1 MYIWTPR
8 RTKDI
13 AKLCVSSPVYPVI
26 IDNVRDAG
34 ARTSGGNNNDDDN
47 NKGGDMPSWMSK
59 EESNREKLRTET
71 QRRSQ
76 PRSRKMITVPLKI
89 SKSKK
94 ALQKKS
100 VLLDQL

>member
-1 MYIWTPR
+1 M
-8 RTKDI
+8 
-13 AKLCVSSPVYPVI
+13 CVSSPVYPVI
-26 IDNVRDAG
+26 IDNVRDAR
-34 ARTSGGNNNDDDN
+34 ARTSGGNNNDDE

-59 EESNREKLRTET
+59 EESNREKLRIET

-76 PRSRKMITVPLKI
+76 PRSRKMITVLLKI
-89 SKSKK
+89 SKSKN